1 MVKSEDKMNIGIFGG
16 AFNPIHLGHLILA
29 QSAKEEYSLDK
40 VLFVVSANP
49 PHKDSINVSFD
60 HRYNMVSL
68 ALKDNLF
75 FEVSDIEREVEG
87 KSYTYYVLQKIKEKY
102 GKENDY
108 FLIIG
113 QDEANYFDKWFKYEE
128 ILKMCK
134 VIVGARETDLSPNN
148 ISFDYITMP
157 NIDISSSDLR
167 EKIKNTKSVRYYTT
181 YEVVIYINKNDLY
194 K

>member
-1 MVKSEDKMNIGIFGG
+1 MNIGIFGG
-16 AFNPIHLGHLILA
+16 AFNPIHFGHLILA

-40 VLFVVSANP
+40 VLFVVSVNP
-49 PHKDSINVSFD
+49 PHKDSINVFFED
-60 HRYNMVSL
+60 RFNMVSL
-68 ALKDNLF
+68 AIKDNNA
-75 FEVSDIEREVEG
+75 FEVSDIEKEIEG
-87 KSYTYYVLQKIKEKY
+87 PSYTYYVLQKIKDKY
-102 GKENDY
+102 GKDNNY

-134 VIVGARETDLSPNN
+134 VIVGARETDLPPNN

-167 EKIKNTKSVRYYTT
+167 DKIKNNKSVLYFTPNN
-181 YEVVIYINKNDLY
+181 VIDFLKTKDLY
-194 K
+194 R